1 MSEQPPADQ
10 PDRPLP
16 FGEADALFEQAL
28 THLEASEWASAV
40 ERLRALLALMPD
52 YPQARG
58 LLALTE
64 DAERALYADSA
75 QTAALQAY
83 ARELRS
89 DRPTTPPPLASSP
102 EAKPMG
108 TGDPNDPR
116 SWHNLPEAVPNT
128 PLPRSLA
135 IDAQTLADSEALEAA
150 FPPLPMATILWGVL
164 DDPRPILAYYQQTGH
179 PAVVRASGWLIGGL
193 LWLPTLLM
201 SLALLAGRALP
212 PGAALL
218 LPGLALGAWALTA
231 WLGQNN
237 SIGVG
242 LVLAGCAA
250 LIVWFLAAGSL
261 SLVGMI
267 AGGVIALLCISTGA
281 GMAVA
286 LLSVSIQQSTFKLA
300 SGAAGV
306 IGTAAAGLILS
317 SITPIARGMLSTAWG
332 GLGLALASA
341 LLAGLAGTTTYLASF
356 GLVAGG
362 LFLLLYPGA
371 FLTAFI
377 FEGDEDLSVG
387 AGARRGLSI
396 MIVVLYAV
404 LAAIMLAGSL

>member
-1 MSEQPPADQ
+1 
-10 PDRPLP
+10 
-16 FGEADALFEQAL
+16 
-28 THLEASEWASAV
+28 
-40 ERLRALLALMPD
+40 
-52 YPQARG
+52 
-58 LLALTE
+58 
-64 DAERALYADSA
+64 
-75 QTAALQAY
+75 
-83 ARELRS
+83 
-89 DRPTTPPPLASSP
+89 
-102 EAKPMG
+102 
-108 TGDPNDPR
+108 
-116 SWHNLPEAVPNT
+116 
-128 PLPRSLA
+128 
-135 IDAQTLADSEALEAA
+135 
-150 FPPLPMATILWGVL
+150 
-164 DDPRPILAYYQQTGH
+164 
-179 PAVVRASGWLIGGL
+179 
-193 LWLPTLLM
+193 
-201 SLALLAGRALP
+201 
-212 PGAALL
+212 
-218 LPGLALGAWALTA
+218 LTA

>member
-1 MSEQPPADQ
+1 MSEQQPPDQ

-16 FGEADALFEQAL
+16 FGEADAMFEQVL
-28 THLEASEWASAV
+28 THLEASEWASAANK
-40 ERLRALLALMPD
+40 LRALLALMPD

-64 DAERALYADSA
+64 DAERALYPDSA

-83 ARELRS
+83 AHELRA
-89 DRPTTPPPLASSP
+89 DRSTSPPPPAP
-102 EAKPMG
+102 VETA
-108 TGDPNDPR
+108 GDPNDPR
-116 SWHNLPEAVPNT
+116 SWHNLPEEAPST

-135 IDAQTLADSEALEAA
+135 IDTQTLADSEAMEAR
-150 FPPLPMATILWGVL
+150 FPPLAMATILRGVL
-164 DDPRPILAYYQQTGH
+164 DDPYPILAYYQQTGH
-179 PAVVRASGWLIGGL
+179 PAIGRASGWLIGGL

-201 SLALLAGRALP
+201 SLALLAGGGLP
-212 PGAALL
+212 LSVSLL
-218 LPGLALGAWALTA
+218 LPILVVGAWALTA

-237 SIGVG
+237 SVGVG
-242 LVLAGCAA
+242 LVLAGCGA
-250 LIVWFLAAGSL
+250 LIVWVLAAGSL

-306 IGTAAAGLILS
+306 IGTVAAGLILN

-371 FLTAFI
+371 FLTAFT
-377 FEGDEDLSVG
+377 FEGDEKMSVG
-387 AGARRGLSI
+387 PGARRGLLI
-396 MIVVLYAV
+396 MAVVLYAV